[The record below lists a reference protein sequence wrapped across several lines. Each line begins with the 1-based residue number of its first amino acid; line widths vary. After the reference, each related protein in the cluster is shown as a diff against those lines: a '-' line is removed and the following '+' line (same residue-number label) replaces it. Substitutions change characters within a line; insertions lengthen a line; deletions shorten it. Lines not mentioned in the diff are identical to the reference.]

1 MKKIYSF
8 IITGICLMTILFP
21 TVFAQEEASKELG
34 TVRCRVEETLSD
46 SYEVTSFSGGEIY
59 TRVINFRGRIL
70 TGDYKGE
77 TLLVRQELD
86 ELGQINAYPAKPGD
100 TFFVYLALGERGQLT
115 GFAGDQVRDNT
126 LLVLTVCFLG
136 GLLIFGGWKGLKT
149 IVSLVLTV
157 LLVFLWF
164 IPSLL
169 KGYSPAGMVLLVSS
183 AIIIMTLAIVIGFNK
198 KAFSAA
204 LGCLGGVAAAGI
216 LCAVSMVT
224 MRITG
229 LVDSDSG
236 ILMYVAESGYIN
248 LKGIVFAGIIIGAL
262 GATMDVAISI
272 AAALHE
278 LAQQAPGISCRQLIR
293 SGFTIGQDMM
303 GTMSNTLIL
312 AYAGSS
318 LHVIL
323 LMYSQGMSFLD
334 LINREMVAVELLQSL
349 AGSIGML
356 CTIPIT
362 TVITACM
369 VGTRRKPEEADC
381 WPQGLPKDFT
391 PWLGTEHQKG

>member
-1 MKKIYSF
+1 
-8 IITGICLMTILFP
+8 MTILFP
-21 TVFAQEEASKELG
+21 AVFAQEELPKESG
-34 TVRCRVEETLSD
+34 TVRCKVEEILSD
-46 SYEVTSFSGGEIY
+46 SYNVTSFSGGEIY
-59 TRVINFRGRIL
+59 TRVINFRGKIL
-70 TGDYKGE
+70 TGTHKGE
-77 TLLVRQELD
+77 TILVRQELD
-86 ELGQINAYPAKPGD
+86 ELGQINAYPAKSGD
-100 TFFVYLALGERGQLT
+100 TFFVYLSQGERGQLI

-126 LLVLTVCFLG
+126 LLILTLCFLG
-136 GLLIFGGWKGLKT
+136 GLLVFGGWKGLKT

-169 KGYSPAGMVLLVSS
+169 KGYSPAVMVLLVSS
-183 AIIIMTLAIVIGFNK
+183 VIIVMTLAIVIGFNK
-198 KAFSAA
+198 KALSAA

-229 LVDSDSG
+229 LIDSDSG

-323 LMYSQGMSFLD
+323 LMYSQGMSFID

-362 TVITACM
+362 TVITAYM
-369 VGTRRKPEEADC
+369 IGRKTKPKETDC

-391 PWLGTEHQKG
+391 PWIDTEHREG